1 VTTAGPALIQPQV
14 TVTGADG
21 TYRYRARP
29 PGVYSVSFE
38 LSGFQTLNEGIRRG
52 LNETLTPAISILAAS
67 KSSSLA
73 ARATWASNRASAHS

>member
-52 LNETLTPAISILAAS
+52 LNETLTPPISILAAS